1 VSYAAAILMSGLV
14 ACPFCRELFE
24 RGEGPKCPACGLELM
39 PLAALP
45 PSHDAIAEG
54 LFEPD
59 PPHMQPLPWTFAG
72 RGRAVLVVLA
82 IAGLACFFAPWVR
95 ETAPDIAQLSGFDLA
110 RKIGWLWSTAVAWFV
125 MIPLVLSRRS
135 IHKMRGARVAV
146 AFLAGIALVTVATRL
161 AFPPHTSHLRP
172 VRIEWAWGL
181 YASGVVAL
189 AAVGAALG
197 FGGRIDD
204 LPSKEH
210 RPPSETLH

>member
-1 VSYAAAILMSGLV
+1 MGGLV
-14 ACPFCRELFE
+14 ACPFCRELFSH
-24 RGEGPKCPACGLELM
+24 GEGPRCPACGLELM

-59 PPHMQPLPWTFAG
+59 PPHMVALPWTYLG
-72 RGRAVLVVLA
+72 RGRAVLVGLAVL
-82 IAGLACFFAPWVR
+82 GLACFFAPWVR

-135 IHKMRGARVAV
+135 VHKMRGARVAV

-161 AFPPHTSHLRP
+161 AFPPRSSHLRP

-181 YASGVVAL
+181 YGSGVVAL
-189 AAVGAALG
+189 AAVAAATR
-197 FGGRIDD
+197 FGGRLDD
-204 LPSKEH
+204 LPSAEA
-210 RPPSETLH
+210 RPKGETLH